1 MAVQFFLTVFSSALV
16 SAALTTL
23 LLWLLKN
30 LIAERLKGAIKFEYD
45 EKLTRLDAGLKRISE
60 DRTRKLEGLLK
71 HYERQIEEFYGPLWN
86 LVHQLYVSNETKDRL
101 ERRLSAEQ
109 RAIVDRYYHETH
121 FRPIHEEIRQILKTR
136 LYLVDSAAMPDS
148 FYAYLRH
155 ALQER
160 DQRDLAEQQHI
171 DTSFLKG
178 VPWPE
183 GFHDEIKRGFDSAMK
198 NYEECLDG
206 IRGSLQMGA

>member
-1 MAVQFFLTVFSSALV
+1 MDLQFFVTVLSSAAV
-16 SAALTTL
+16 STALTAL

-45 EKLTRLDAGLKRISE
+45 QKLTHLDADLKRLSE

-86 LVHQLYVSNETKDRL
+86 LVHQLYVSNETKDRI

-121 FRPIHEEIRQILKTR
+121 FRPIHEEIRQIIKTR
-136 LYLVDSAAMPDS
+136 LYLVDGAAMPDS

-160 DQRDLAEQQHI
+160 DQRELAEQQHI

-183 GFHDEIKRGFDSAMK
+183 GFHNEIKRGFDTAMK
-198 NYEECLDG
+198 NHDQCLDG
-206 IRGSLQMGA
+206 IKETLQMSA